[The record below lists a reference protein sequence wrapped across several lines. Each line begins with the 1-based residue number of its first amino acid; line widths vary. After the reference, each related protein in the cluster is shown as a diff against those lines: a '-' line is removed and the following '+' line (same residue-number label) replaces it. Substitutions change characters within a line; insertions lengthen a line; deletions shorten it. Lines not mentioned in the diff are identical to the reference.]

1 MAPVTLT
8 NELQEEPNSY
18 NTCKR
23 QKNQQRRVQT
33 VGKSKVSE
41 LEKEGSSGERA

>member
-18 NTCKR
+18 NTHVVTTEESA
-23 QKNQQRRVQT
+23 RRVQT
-33 VGKSKVSE
+33 VGKSKS
-41 LEKEGSSGERA
+41 K